1 MLDLARYVSSVSR
14 AALGQPE
21 VSDRLG
27 FDVSAHPDARSKV
40 AVDMF
45 NQNEASTASSA
56 MDSKRVTAIP
66 NLKKLNL
73 LGNMIATVEKG
84 ALDGLLHCQS
94 INLGENKIETFASGT
109 FTNLNFVK
117 TLLLSGNRI
126 GAVDAGMFK
135 GLTEVQTLDLS

>member
-1 MLDLARYVSSVSR
+1 MIIIINGNQIASIGLSAFRGLQHLQGLDLSYNK
-14 AALGQPE
+14 L
-21 VSDRLG
+21 
-27 FDVSAHPDARSKV
+27 SKV

-56 MDSKRVTAIP
+56 MDSKSVTAIP